1 MSRFTFSQLVSY
13 IGFVSESDVESLLV
27 FQSYLDKAMSLR
39 QFTELELS
47 DNFDSF
53 TDLVHLYALNG
64 CL

>member
-13 IGFVSESDVESLLV
+13 IGFVSADVESLLV

-39 QFTELELS
+39 QFTESELS